1 MILRF
6 GHIFVAVFALILQ
19 IYLHI
24 SFFCCTFAPAKSV
37 RTQNPR
43 IVSAKLDRST
53 PAQSVAQT
61 KYILISITIIS
72 YLPKASETFRK

>member
-24 SFFCCTFAPAKSV
+24 SFFCCTFSPANSRWAVCVTLQGEGADIFLRRLLTLVFDFLK
-37 RTQNPR
+37 PE
-43 IVSAKLDRST
+43 KL
-53 PAQSVAQT
+53 Q
-61 KYILISITIIS
+61 
-72 YLPKASETFRK
+72 

>member
-24 SFFCCTFAPAKSV
+24 SFFYCTFARNS
-37 RTQNPR
+37 R
-43 IVSAKLDRST
+43 
-53 PAQSVAQT
+53 
-61 KYILISITIIS
+61 
-72 YLPKASETFRK
+72 RKEKHYGE

>member
-24 SFFCCTFAPAKSV
+24 SFFCCTFAPANSRWGV
-37 RTQNPR
+37 CIHITGEG
-43 IVSAKLDRST
+43 A
-53 PAQSVAQT
+53 
-61 KYILISITIIS
+61 YIIKAFANACFGLI
-72 YLPKASETFRK
+72 ET